1 MLRPLGQRE
10 HTIDDG
16 RMLNATRIRALSRR
30 SLYALPLVAVNSLFT
45 DGAAISLSV
54 AVGPPWAS
62 LLHWLVLAP
71 WACLV
76 LWALQHRILPDA
88 VDAWVE
94 RREQALGARTRRLL
108 RWGKPPAVLL
118 LGATVGP
125 LSALIGIRLFGFGA
139 PRRYV
144 LAAEAVA
151 AYCIVWT
158 GLVYSGGWLLLQ
170 HVLGQLRV

>member
-1 MLRPLGQRE
+1 
-10 HTIDDG
+10 
-16 RMLNATRIRALSRR
+16 MLNPTRLRALSRR
-30 SLYALPLVAVNSLFT
+30 SLYALPLVAANGLFT
-45 DGAAISLSV
+45 DGAAIALSV

-88 VDAWVE
+88 VAAWVE
-94 RREQALGARTRRLL
+94 RQEQGLGRPVQRLL
-108 RWGKPPAVLL
+108 RWGKPSAVLL
-118 LGATVGP
+118 LAATVGP
-125 LSALIGIRLFGFGA
+125 LSALIGIRVFGFAA

-144 LAAEAVA
+144 LAAEAAA
-151 AYCIVWT
+151 AYCLVWT

-170 HVLGQLRV
+170 HVLAQLRP